1 MSKRYTDTEIW
12 DEDWFIDLEGPYQLF
27 WFYVKDRCD
36 HAGFWR
42 PNFKRFEQ
50 ISGHKIHKDK
60 FLELAN
66 HEKQRIIVLDNGK
79 WFLVNYI
86 SFHYSVLNL
95 KNRFH
100 NSVYETF
107 RKNVNCENTIDY
119 GFEVKLTSN
128 CPQLEVNKEQRL
140 KNKEQRLRE
149 EINPKE
155 NQIVKEVLAYLN
167 EKLKTHYQTD
177 TAGFISGRL
186 EDGYTIDDFKKVIDK
201 KTKTWLPDLKMQK
214 YLRPKTLF
222 SPEHFQEYL
231 NELELPP
238 TKQPIYT
245 PGVKIGTVHVTYGGE
260 Q

>member
-128 CPQLEVNKEQRL
+128 CPQLEVNKEQRTE
-140 KNKEQRLRE
+140 NKEQRIKNE
-149 EINPKE
+149 EDSCIISSLVLSSFDEFWKLYPKKVGKGAAE
-155 NQIVKEVLAYLN
+155 KIWNKISAPTESLVKIKMALEWQKKSEQWNKDSGQFIPLPATYLN
-167 EKLKTHYQTD
+167 QRRWEDEPQTKLADTSTHTKG
-177 TAGFISGRL
+177 AIS
-186 EDGYTIDDFKKVIDK
+186 
-201 KTKTWLPDLKMQK
+201 DL
-214 YLRPKTLF
+214 
-222 SPEHFQEYL
+222 
-231 NELELPP
+231 
-238 TKQPIYT
+238 
-245 PGVKIGTVHVTYGGE
+245 
-260 Q
+260 